1 MNGPS
6 FGPLGVSPLIFLTA
20 QALAGL
26 AFQLAETAWK
36 MHFILQV
43 VPGDLGLDLTKGR
56 GEPALGT
63 FEGSRANYKTPRA
76 NSAPAAVL
84 RLLPQGR
91 LWPELPVA
99 AKGTVSRNCISLVAC
114 P

>member
-1 MNGPS
+1 MSSILKKLRNEESILNGPS
-6 FGPLGVSPLIFLTA
+6 FGPLGLSPLIFLTA

-63 FEGSRANYKTPRA
+63 FGGSRASCKTPR
-76 NSAPAAVL
+76 
-84 RLLPQGR
+84 
-91 LWPELPVA
+91 
-99 AKGTVSRNCISLVAC
+99 
-114 P
+114 

>member
-6 FGPLGVSPLIFLTA
+6 IRPLGVSPLIFLTA

-26 AFQLAETAWK
+26 AFQLAETEWK

-56 GEPALGT
+56 GDPALGT
-63 FEGSRANYKTPRA
+63 FGGSRASCETPTSD
-76 NSAPAAVL
+76 SAPAAAL
-84 RLLPQGR
+84 RLLPQGS

-99 AKGTVSRNCISLVAC
+99 AKGTVSVTAFLAE
-114 P
+114 